1 MLSKIQ
7 VINQKIT
14 HNKTLPLAGFF
25 IPHYFLLL
33 LYKKQ
38 SMKYILFIILFFSF
52 SAQAQIVNKTD
63 SNTLEKKLED
73 TLVIDSG
80 TKDSLK
86 IFKPT
91 INDYLYQKQFSEKKV
106 FDTVMT
112 FDKTH
117 IFSQYNNRD
126 NFGRVQVANIGAGF
140 NPLSYELNPEQNLAL
155 MPTNKSYGILGVD
168 DIKYYDVK
176 TPTATF
182 VYHNAM
188 KNGAALKSTY
198 TQNIGKRFNFAIEY
212 MGLRSQG
219 MYRNSLAANNNTLF
233 SGHYTSKNGKYELFA
248 HYLHQNVNN
257 QESGGIAVD
266 SLFQNGNSDSRNR
279 QNMQVNLASTS
290 SQFSY
295 RRYYLTHQFAPF
307 NSDKIP
313 FKIRHT
319 ISHQGNKYH
328 YTENALEPYWFNNV
342 SQLINPG
349 GALPVKKYSDNL
361 SNTVSL
367 VWDNEKF
374 KLDAGLRYQMLKFG
388 VTEIALPSLTIPSEL
403 KESRLGAV
411 GNLQIRLLDKIQ
423 LNSFL
428 EISKGSQF
436 GSYIRTTNN
445 LSFEP
450 IKDYFVNAKVNFQSA
465 YPSFNYIMN
474 TSNYRKFNYYLQDA
488 KNQAVT
494 EIGGSINLKWFKTE
508 LFANYFRIDNYTYF
522 DQNALPR
529 QSDNSL
535 NISQIGGD
543 ATVSYGKFHLNTRLQ
558 FQNVLTNKN
567 LMPLPGFIGR
577 ANVFYQTK
585 AFKNAAE
592 IQTGI
597 KVYYFSRFASR
608 EYFPILNE
616 YILPTANSFSIG
628 GQPITDL
635 YFNMK
640 VKKMFFF
647 IEGQQVATVISH
659 NKAYAFPHYPVYD
672 FRLNLGIVWYL
683 FN

>member
-1 MLSKIQ
+1 
-7 VINQKIT
+7 
-14 HNKTLPLAGFF
+14 
-25 IPHYFLLL
+25 
-33 LYKKQ
+33 
-38 SMKYILFIILFFSF
+38 MKHLLFIILFFTF
-52 SAQAQIVNKTD
+52 TAQAQVVNKTD

-91 INDYLYQKQFSEKKV
+91 INDYLYQKQFAEKKV

-112 FDKTH
+112 FDKTY

-155 MPTNKSYGILGVD
+155 MPINKSYGILGVD

-188 KNGAALKSTY
+188 KNGAALRSTY

-342 SQLINPG
+342 SQLVNPG
-349 GALPVKKYSDNL
+349 GSLPVKKYSDNL

-388 VTEIALPSLTIPSEL
+388 VTEIVLPNLTIPSEL
-403 KESRLGAV
+403 KENRLGAV

-428 EISKGSQF
+428 EISKGNQF
-436 GSYIRTTNN
+436 GSYIRTTNH

-508 LFANYFRIDNYTYF
+508 LFANYFRVDNYTYF
-522 DQNALPR
+522 DQDALPR
-529 QSDNSL
+529 QSDNSV

-543 ATVSYGKFHLNTRLQ
+543 ATVNYGKFHLNTRLQ

-567 LMPLPGFIGR
+567 LLPLPGFIGR
-577 ANVFYQTK
+577 ANIFYQTK

-597 KVYYFSRFASR
+597 KVYYFSKFASR

-616 YILPTANSFSIG
+616 YILPTSGAFSIG
-628 GQPITDL
+628 GQPITDV

-647 IEGQQVATVISH
+647 IEGQQVATLVSH

>member
-1 MLSKIQ
+1 
-7 VINQKIT
+7 
-14 HNKTLPLAGFF
+14 
-25 IPHYFLLL
+25 
-33 LYKKQ
+33 
-38 SMKYILFIILFFSF
+38 MKYILFIILFFSF

-63 SNTLEKKLED
+63 SNTLERKLED

-91 INDYLYQKQFSEKKV
+91 INDYLYQKQFAEKKV

-112 FDKTH
+112 FDKTY

-342 SQLINPG
+342 SQLVNPG

-388 VTEIALPSLTIPSEL
+388 VTEIALPNLAIPSEL

-522 DQNALPR
+522 DQNALPL

-577 ANVFYQTK
+577 ANIFYQTK

-597 KVYYFSRFASR
+597 KVYYFSKFASR

-616 YILPTANSFSIG
+616 YILPAANSFSIG
-628 GQPITDL
+628 GQPITDI

-647 IEGQQVATVISH
+647 IEGQQVATFISH